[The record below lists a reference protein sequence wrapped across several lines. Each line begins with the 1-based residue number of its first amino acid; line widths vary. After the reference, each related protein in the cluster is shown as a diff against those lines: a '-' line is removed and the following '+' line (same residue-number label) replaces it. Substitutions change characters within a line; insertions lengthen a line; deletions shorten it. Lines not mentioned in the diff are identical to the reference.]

1 MASKSSARE
10 SATRSESELAAGS
23 GAIAD
28 LTRQQMAN
36 TASTAG
42 ALLRALDTFQQT
54 QQHMIQRAA
63 LLQEQ
68 TADRLR
74 TANSPVELVAIQSTV
89 MLSGLNEWAQYTQE
103 LMLASLKAQGEFM
116 RPAELQQQSASQAAS
131 AAAPLFQAW
140 QSVFTAPMNSA
151 LAAAGRHHH

>member
-1 MASKSSARE
+1 MATKGTHRDNSQPAQEADLSAG
-10 SATRSESELAAGS
+10 A

-28 LTRQQMAN
+28 LTRQHMAN
-36 TASTAG
+36 CASTSCAF
-42 ALLRALDTFQQT
+42 LRALDTFHQT

-74 TANSPVELVAIQSTV
+74 SANSPIELLAIQSTV
-89 MLSGLNEWAQYTQE
+89 MLSGMSEWAQYTQE
-103 LMLASLKAQGEFM
+103 LMLASLKAQNEFM
-116 RPAELQQQSASQAAS
+116 RPAEQQQQSATQAAN

-140 QSVFTAPMNSA
+140 QSVFTAPLNGAMSA
-151 LAAAGRHHH
+151 GARHH